1 MSTRAQIAFETG
13 PEEWSHVYVH
23 FDGYPEHM
31 LPALAHWSPEDILAA
46 RELRQVLPAALDRFD
61 PPRMPRKFRSP
72 TCEFDHLYLWRDGQ
86 WIELEPLRR

>member
-1 MSTRAQIAFETG
+1 MSTRAQIAIETG

-31 LPALAHWSPEDILAA
+31 LAALAHWSPEDILAA

-61 PPRMPRKFRSP
+61 PPRMPPKLRNP